1 MKKKDIKMEHV
12 YFTKEQF
19 KQLLKAA
26 KVKLK
31 GRRGLSSKKL
41 RVQKKIVQ
49 ELVDIVTDEVF
60 SQEV

>member
-1 MKKKDIKMEHV
+1 MEHV
-12 YFTKEQF
+12 YFTKDQF
-19 KQLLKAA
+19 RQLLKAA

-31 GRRGLSSKKL
+31 GRRGLSSKKF

>member
-1 MKKKDIKMEHV
+1 MEHV
-12 YFTKEQF
+12 YFTKDQF
-19 KQLLKAA
+19 RQLLKAA

-49 ELVDIVTDEVF
+49 ELVDIVTDDLVGEN
-60 SQEV
+60 EKIKD